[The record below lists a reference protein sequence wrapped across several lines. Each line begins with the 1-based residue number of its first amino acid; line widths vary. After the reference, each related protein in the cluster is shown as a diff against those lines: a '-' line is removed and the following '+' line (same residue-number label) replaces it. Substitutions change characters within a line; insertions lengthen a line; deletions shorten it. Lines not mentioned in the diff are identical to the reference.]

1 MHGKFICT
9 AGPRGYRS
17 GMIAKLFS
25 PRLMQL
31 LFWLAG
37 AFSLVM
43 ALLPQPPSLAIDQFG
58 DKFAHVLAFVV
69 LTLLGRLAWPRAPWW
84 TLVLGLA
91 CYGAVIELFQMIPE
105 LNRDAELRD
114 WAADFAAITLTALAA
129 QFLIRFLPSRDTN

>member
-1 MHGKFICT
+1 M
-9 AGPRGYRS
+9 

-37 AFSLVM
+37 AISLVM

-58 DKFAHVLAFVV
+58 DKFAHMLAFVV
-69 LTLLGRLAWPRAPWW
+69 LTLLARLAWPRTRLWVI
-84 TLVLGLA
+84 VLGLA
-91 CYGAVIELFQMIPE
+91 CYGGAIELFQMIPD

-114 WAADFAAITLTALAA
+114 WVADFVAIALTALVA
-129 QFLIRFLPSRDTN
+129 QFLIQFLPSRDTN

>member
-1 MHGKFICT
+1 
-9 AGPRGYRS
+9 
-17 GMIAKLFS
+17 MIAKLFS

-43 ALLPQPPSLAIDQFG
+43 AVLPQPPSLSIDQFG

-69 LTLLGRLAWPRAPWW
+69 LTLLARLAWPRAPLWL
-84 TLVLGLA
+84 LVAGLSV
-91 CYGAVIELFQMIPE
+91 YGAAIELFQMIPD

-114 WAADFAAITLTALAA
+114 WIADIAAIALTAVLA
-129 QFLIRFLPSRDTN
+129 QFLVQFWPKRDMN